1 MPALCVHG
9 PLIFFSTLFSTSIKH
24 TQNVTNLYQQSGTSI
39 LEWEMGV
46 CVALSVAVHV
56 GGHSM
61 VVAIANND
69 EKGTD
74 DQ

>member
-1 MPALCVHG
+1 
-9 PLIFFSTLFSTSIKH
+9 
-24 TQNVTNLYQQSGTSI
+24 
-39 LEWEMGV
+39 MGV